1 MPKKVTIAKLPT
13 LQTCQALVTIDTAIH
28 SKMLE
33 KIQLMNQDV
42 IDKLTF
48 IKDTDMVESVIYIL
62 KETACE
68 MYSRIEKLEDAVQR
82 LAVDEDDKHWEAV
95 DGLVKK
101 RRRQSHALREKTQ
114 LTDSPQISDDDEE
127 D

>member
-1 MPKKVTIAKLPT
+1 MPKKATFASLPT

-33 KIQLMNQDV
+33 KIQKMNQDV

-48 IKDTDMVESVIYIL
+48 IKNTDLVESVIYTL

-68 MYSRIEKLEDAVQR
+68 MLERLIKLEDAVQR

-95 DGLVKK
+95 DGVIKK
-101 RRRQSHALREKTQ
+101 RRRSTHALREATK
-114 LTDSPQISDDDEE
+114 LADSPQISDDDEE

>member
-48 IKDTDMVESVIYIL
+48 IKDTDMAESIIYLL

-68 MYSRIEKLEDAVQR
+68 MYERVEKLEDAVQR
-82 LAVDEDDKHWEAV
+82 LAIDEDDKHWEAF
-95 DGLVKK
+95 DGVVKK
-101 RRRQSHALREKTQ
+101 RRRQTHPMREATK
-114 LTDSPQISDDDEE
+114 LADSPQIRDDDEE

>member
-48 IKDTDMVESVIYIL
+48 IKNTDMAESIIYLL

-68 MYSRIEKLEDAVQR
+68 MYERVEKLEDAVQR
-82 LAVDEDDKHWEAV
+82 LAIDEDDKRWEAF
-95 DGLVKK
+95 DGVVKK
-101 RRRQSHALREKTQ
+101 RRRSSHPMREATK

>member
-48 IKDTDMVESVIYIL
+48 IKDTDMAESIIYLL

-68 MYSRIEKLEDAVQR
+68 MYERVEKLEDAVQR
-82 LAVDEDDKHWEAV
+82 LAIDEDDKRWEAF
-95 DGLVKK
+95 DGVVNK
-101 RRRQSHALREKTQ
+101 RRRQSHPMRDATK